1 MRIDYKIQDKFDFW
15 LIIPAVLL
23 ICVGLAAI
31 YSSTINHP
39 AVHNNFQRQLTWGII
54 SVIVFLI
61 TYSLPTNTFKY
72 IGIPAYILS
81 AILLV
86 AVLVIGRKVSGAK
99 SWIYFGSFGFQPSE
113 FAKVGTIFAL
123 SAFLAR
129 SNSDI
134 DSLKDVVIALA
145 IGLFP
150 VGLILLEPDMGTSF
164 TFMAVIL
171 FLLFWKGISLFGLFV
186 VLSPGFVALASLFGL
201 QYFIASIVLVIVILL
216 LFKKDVLTSGSIL
229 ALNLGAG
236 FFTDVVF
243 HALSPHQQKRIE
255 SFINPS
261 ADPLGAGYN
270 AIQAKV
276 AIGSGGL
283 FGKGFLAG
291 NQTQLQFIPEQWTD
305 FIFCVIGEEFG
316 FIGSVIVLVLFL
328 ILILRILKIA
338 TLAKDEF
345 FSLVLIGILILYFVH
360 LIINIGMVVG
370 IMPIIGIPLPFVSYG
385 GSSLVVNMFLLGI
398 AANVYRTRKN
408 YT

>member
-1 MRIDYKIQDKFDFW
+1 MRIDYKLQDKFDLW
-15 LIIPAVLL
+15 LIIPATLL
-23 ICVGLAAI
+23 ICIGLAAI

-39 AVHNNFQRQLTWGII
+39 SVHTNFQRQLTWGVISLII
-54 SVIVFLI
+54 FFII
-61 TYSLPTNTFKY
+61 YSLPTNSFKY
-72 IGIPAYILS
+72 IGISTYLVSIL
-81 AILLV
+81 LLV
-86 AVLVIGRKVSGAK
+86 AVLVIGRKVSGAR
-99 SWIYFGSFGFQPSE
+99 SWLYLGGMGFQPSE
-113 FAKVGTIFAL
+113 FAKIGTIFAL
-123 SAFLAR
+123 ASFLSR
-129 SNSDI
+129 TNSNI
-134 DSLKDVVIALA
+134 DSLKDITIALV
-145 IGLFP
+145 IGLLP
-150 VGLILLEPDMGTSF
+150 VALILLEPDMGTSI
-164 TFMAVIL
+164 TFLAMIL

-186 VLSPGFVALASLFGL
+186 VLSPGFVAASSLFGIY
-201 QYFIASIVLVIVILL
+201 YFIAALIIVLVLLL
-216 LFKKDVLTSGSIL
+216 LFKKDILTSGSIL

-243 HALSPHQQKRIE
+243 RALSPHQQKRIQ
-255 SFINPS
+255 SFVDPS

-316 FIGSVIVLVLFL
+316 FIGSVLLLSLFM
-328 ILILRILKIA
+328 IMILRILKIA
-338 TLAKDEF
+338 ASAKDEF
-345 FSLVLIGILILYFVH
+345 LSLVLIGILVIYFVH
-360 LIINIGMVVG
+360 LLINVGMVVG

-398 AANVYRTRKN
+398 AANIYRTRKN